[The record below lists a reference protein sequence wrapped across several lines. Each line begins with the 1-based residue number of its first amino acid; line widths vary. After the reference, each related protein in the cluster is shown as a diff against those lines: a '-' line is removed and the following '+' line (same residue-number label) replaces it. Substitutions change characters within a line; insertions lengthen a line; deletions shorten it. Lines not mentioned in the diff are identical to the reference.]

1 MKPNEM
7 RIEWN
12 LQPEWMTGNQD
23 KNKNM
28 NEQTEQANSKN
39 QTGFMNFA
47 FSLRMNNGARW
58 IFTSYNFVFRYL
70 AWFYLV
76 VFYLINQM
84 LELLMISYLLMK
96 NKNE

>member
-1 MKPNEM
+1 MEENFQAGAE
-7 RIEWN
+7 IN
-12 LQPEWMTGNQD
+12 I
-23 KNKNM
+23 KNII
-28 NEQTEQANSKN
+28 TVARSKEIK
-39 QTGFMNFA
+39 GCV
-47 FSLRMNNGARW
+47 NNGARW

>member
-1 MKPNEM
+1 M
-7 RIEWN
+7 IS
-12 LQPEWMTGNQD
+12 
-23 KNKNM
+23 NK
-28 NEQTEQANSKN
+28 EGLHAYWKLEVLL
-39 QTGFMNFA
+39 GV
-47 FSLRMNNGARW
+47 NNGARW